1 MTTPTPLK
9 NPAHAPCAAALVM
22 IDFISEWRVADRAA
36 LLRQVERAVPHAV
49 RLLLGARRA
58 GVPVIYANDNFGQW
72 RSDFSAVWSA
82 AVAAGEA
89 PARIAAAVAPE
100 ESDYRVLKPKH
111 SAFFGTP
118 LDLLLEHLG
127 ASTLVLCGVAGN
139 QCVTATAIDAH
150 MRDYTAVVVH
160 DASASRT
167 ASLHRHAMEQLKD
180 LGLGVVA
187 AGSVRWTT
195 LLKT

>member
-1 MTTPTPLK
+1 MTASTPLK
-9 NPAHAPCAAALVM
+9 SPAHPSCAVALLM
-22 IDFISEWRVADRAA
+22 IDFISEWRVPDRSR
-36 LLRQVERAVPHAV
+36 LLRHFERAIPHAV
-49 RLLLGARRA
+49 RLLHGARRN
-58 GVPVIYANDNFGQW
+58 GVPVVYANDNFGQW

-82 AVAAGEA
+82 AVAAGGA
-89 PARIAAAVAPE
+89 SARVATAIAPE

-127 ASTLVLCGVAGN
+127 VSTVVMCGVAGN

-150 MRDYTAVVVH
+150 MRDYTPVVAH

-167 ASLHRHAMEQLKD
+167 AALHRHAMEQLKD
-180 LGLGVVA
+180 LGLCVVA
-187 AGSVRWTT
+187 ASSVRWAS
-195 LLKT
+195 LKA